1 MTTAKE
7 YLLEI
12 QRLKKRCI
20 SLQLKLDELRTQA
33 AGVKAITYD
42 KDKVQTSPHNN
53 LEHMML
59 RIVDLEGKYIKTI
72 ADYHAAIHLREKQIE
87 RLQNP
92 DYEELLRLRYVEEN
106 DKGQQM
112 TLEEIAFRTGRS
124 FTRVRH
130 MHGEALEAFRR
141 QYLTKRKVST
151 Q

>member
-1 MTTAKE
+1 MKAKE

-42 KDKVQTSPHNN
+42 KDKVQTSPQNN

-87 RLQNP
+87 GLQNP
-92 DYEELLRLRYVEEN
+92 DYEELLRLRYLETGN
-106 DKGQQM
+106 DGEKM
-112 TLEEIAFRTGRS
+112 RLEEIALRMHRS
-124 FTRVRH
+124 YNRVKH
-130 MHGEALEAFRR
+130 LHGEALEAFRR
-141 QYLTKRKVST
+141 KYLVS
-151 Q
+151 